1 MQVKQ
6 ILSSGSEELPFE
18 VTSQKVDLPELQGSS
33 AKETAVAEE
42 TAMQKCRQEHV
53 KGPVICENTLLCYH
67 ALKDLPG
74 SYIKWFS
81 EKLGLA
87 GLNKLL
93 AAYEDKSAYAQCL
106 FTLCAG
112 PGREVRVF
120 DGRTEGKIVEA
131 RGPEDFG
138 WDPIFEPL
146 EGGGKTFAELMKEA
160 KHAISHRGKALE
172 QLREWLISNVVPWRQ
187 YQDLACF
194 RPPKL

>member
-33 AKETAVAEE
+33 AKETA
-42 TAMQKCRQEHV
+42 EHV

-146 EGGGKTFAELMKEA
+146 EGGGKTFAELMMLGTG
-160 KHAISHRGKALE
+160 HRE
-172 QLREWLISNVVPWRQ
+172 QYCVAGS
-187 YQDLACF
+187 Y
-194 RPPKL
+194 